1 MTRLAMILAVLTGI
15 SATTGCLRVETSH
28 TLYLSPS
35 GAVTWTVHQRD
46 VHSDEE
52 SAAARAAEESAFV
65 QAVRNQTA
73 DVVTALDAIGGR
85 SVTTELLR
93 DQRPYE
99 AATSG
104 GFASIDT
111 LLTSMMR
118 EFGVRGGAT
127 LAQAGERT
135 TLTVRWTE
143 DERPEPETPAV
154 ALLDELDAYRIVL
167 TDGRFVATEG
177 FAISEDRRIA
187 TPAAQPVAVDGQQQ
201 VSLTWTTR

>member
-1 MTRLAMILAVLTGI
+1 MARVTMILAVLTVI
-15 SATTGCLRVETSH
+15 PATSGCLRVETSH

-65 QAVRNQTA
+65 LAVRNQTA
-73 DVVTALDAIGGR
+73 DMVTALDAIGGR
-85 SVTTELLR
+85 SVTAELLR

-104 GFASIDT
+104 RFESIDA

-118 EFGVRGGAT
+118 EFAVRGRAT
-127 LAQAGERT
+127 LTQAGERT
-135 TLTVRWTE
+135 TLTVRWTQE
-143 DERPEPETPAV
+143 ELPEPETEAV
-154 ALLDELDAYRIVL
+154 ALIAELDAYRIVL
-167 TDGRFVATEG
+167 TDGRFVASEG
-177 FAISEDRRIA
+177 FVIS
-187 TPAAQPVAVDGQQQ
+187 
-201 VSLTWTTR
+201 